1 MKSFTYVFSSILNT
15 AILTIFAGHGGKQSV
30 ELSKDSFLWLSSVSL
45 LLILTWVINILIEKS
60 KPQIGVEFEKY
71 FLHTMSLGLGIL
83 SKACLFFSKIF

>member
-15 AILTIFAGHGGKQSV
+15 AILSIFAGHGGKQSV

-60 KPQIGVEFEKY
+60 KPQIGDWIWK
-71 FLHTMSLGLGIL
+71 IL
-83 SKACLFFSKIF
+83 SAHYVSGVGNFK